1 MRRATFKG
9 HDIVVSRVQGTNR
22 GLIVVT
28 NPKGRVIFN
37 ETRDLT
43 YTTATQLLRLG
54 HGVVA
59 KATFRRR

>member
-1 MRRATFKG
+1 
-9 HDIVVSRVQGTNR
+9 V
-22 GLIVVT
+22 VVT

-37 ETRDLT
+37 ETRDLK
-43 YTTATQLLRLG
+43 TTTFTQLLRLG